1 MIEKYIIPIML
12 CVGRIVINALWEKDI
27 ELYLQGVRNAIDA
40 GLYQIASRPKNR
52 ELLTDFVISETGV
65 LDIIKSLTAL
75 DFSDAVAND
84 HKGREYETLY
94 IFGKET
100 NLLERFGNQERTVSL
115 YIKFNKIADQY
126 LFIISFHEQEHPL
139 SYYFK

>member
-1 MIEKYIIPIML
+1 MHFEK
-12 CVGRIVINALWEKDI
+12 KDI

-94 IFGKET
+94 ILE
-100 NLLERFGNQERTVSL
+100 NLWRKTKWQE
-115 YIKFNKIADQY
+115 
-126 LFIISFHEQEHPL
+126 
-139 SYYFK
+139 

>member
-1 MIEKYIIPIML
+1 MHFEK
-12 CVGRIVINALWEKDI
+12 KDI
-27 ELYLQGVRNAIDA
+27 ELYLQGVRDAIDA

-84 HKGREYETLY
+84 HKDKENEILY
-94 IFGKET
+94 MFGKET
-100 NLLERFGNQERTVSL
+100 ALLERYANQARTVSL
-115 YIKFNKIADQY
+115 YIKFNKISDMY
-126 LFIISFHEQEHPL
+126 VFVISIHEQEYPL
-139 SYYFK
+139 SD